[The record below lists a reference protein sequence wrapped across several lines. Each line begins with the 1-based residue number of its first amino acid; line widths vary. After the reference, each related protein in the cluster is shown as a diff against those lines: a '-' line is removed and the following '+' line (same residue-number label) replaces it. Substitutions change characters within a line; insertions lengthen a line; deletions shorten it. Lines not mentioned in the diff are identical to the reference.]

1 MSSMLQNLNNIRT
14 LRAMAREFSVDVLE
28 EMLEKFRIVTEEKRN
43 EQDEMQSQQAEQQQK
58 INALLELMKAD
69 GISPEDLLGKDVLK
83 GASHPQKR
91 QAREAKYRFTDANGE
106 VKTWTG
112 QGRTPKPIATALA
125 NGQSLDDFLI

>member
-14 LRAMAREFSVDVLE
+14 RRAMAREFSVDVLE

-83 GASHPQKR
+83 GASQPQKR